1 MRRFQI
7 PTGLFVE
14 ALRSVSQSV
23 RENSPFPIHRHIA
36 FSVDG
41 NRLVL
46 SANDG
51 ERGARRIVYLSEPV
65 SEPFQLLLPARF
77 LRDLTA
83 RISPKAV
90 LEFAVKQPNDP
101 TVTLLVKDSRSKF
114 TIAQYLGGEY
124 YDLVQTTEDQTVQ
137 KQLQFYLEPL
147 IHLLQLMFTCAFK
160 DEARISLM
168 GVRVEYFENERRIR
182 CVSTDTHRMLVY
194 ETDDVLVESPD
205 ESGVIYFFPSTL
217 QQLKGYLQAM
227 NLSTID
233 VQVYPERLLLKDAHG
248 ELVFVQTLPANIQ
261 YPDYQKILQATF
273 DRCVLLDRGQ
283 LLERLGRLSV
293 YDHKVIFH
301 FKDHTVELVTYG
313 DLGMGVETLEISESV
328 GNFMIAFNMHYL
340 QETLSRLAD
349 EQVEMHFWS
358 ENNLKPVHF
367 TSVGRAWTLVVMPMV
382 V

>member
-1 MRRFQI
+1 MKRFQI

-36 FSVDG
+36 LAVDG

-65 SEPFQLLLPARF
+65 SEPFRLLLPARF

-83 RISPKAV
+83 RISLKAV
-90 LEFAVKQPNDP
+90 LEFVVKQPNDP

-124 YDLVQTTEDQTVQ
+124 YDLVQATEEQTIQ

-160 DEARISLM
+160 DESRISLM
-168 GVRVEYFENERRIR
+168 GIRMEYFENEKRIR
-182 CVSTDTHRMLVY
+182 FVSTDTHRMLVY
-194 ETDDVLVESPD
+194 ETDDILVESPD

-227 NLSTID
+227 NLSTIY
-233 VQVYPERLLLKDAHG
+233 VQVYPERLLLKDVHG

-261 YPDYQKILQATF
+261 YPDYQKILQTTF
-273 DRCVLLDRGQ
+273 DRCVLLDRAQ
-283 LLERLGRLSV
+283 LLERLNRLSV

-301 FKDHTVELVTYG
+301 LKDRVLELSAHG
-313 DLGMGVETLEISESV
+313 DLGMGVESMQISESV
-328 GNFMIAFNMHYL
+328 DNYMIAFNLGYL
-340 QETLSRLAD
+340 QETLSRLVN
-349 EQVEMHFWS
+349 EQIEMHFLS
-358 ENNLKPVHF
+358 ENSLKPVHF
-367 TSVGRAWTLVVMPMV
+367 KDTEHRWVFIVMPMV